1 MIIYFKED
9 GKIKKIIFFLIMK
22 KLFLSGKIYK
32 EYRYNIK
39 NVFVGFNIID
49 IMIVIYNLN
58 SKVIYKFSVDFEW
71 ILFKSN

>member
-1 MIIYFKED
+1 
-9 GKIKKIIFFLIMK
+9 MK

-58 SKVIYKFSVDFEW
+58 SKVIYKFSVDFE
-71 ILFKSN
+71 